1 MKNQKTPQAKSAGNP
16 AHISEVRRAAA
27 MASAKA
33 RAARSPN
40 KGRRPKAVHIRAD
53 VYDDLSGY
61 AAEQNATLTDT
72 ATEIIKDGLAN
83 IRRNPPRS

>member
-1 MKNQKTPQAKSAGNP
+1 MKSHTMKRAGNP

-61 AAEQNATLTDT
+61 AAAQNATLTDT
-72 ATEIIKDGLAN
+72 ATEIIKDGLAQ

>member
-1 MKNQKTPQAKSAGNP
+1 MKSHATKSAENP

-40 KGRRPKAVHIRAD
+40 KGLRPKAVHIRAD
-53 VYDDLSGY
+53 VYDRLCDY
-61 AAEQNATLTDT
+61 ANAQNATLTDT